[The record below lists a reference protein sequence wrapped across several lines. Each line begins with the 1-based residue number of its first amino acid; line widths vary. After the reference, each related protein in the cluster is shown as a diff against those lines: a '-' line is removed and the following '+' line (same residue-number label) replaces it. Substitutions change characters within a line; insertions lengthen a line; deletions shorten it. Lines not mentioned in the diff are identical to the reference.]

1 MRNALI
7 FTLIFCFV
15 QTFGQKNWH
24 LKDITDDGYPGISLD
39 KAYKLLKD
47 RKPKPVIVAIL
58 DSGVDTTQEDIKHF
72 FWHNP
77 NEIPNNGI
85 DDDHNGFVD
94 DVYGWNF
101 LGNPKGENLDGET
114 LEVTR
119 LYGKLSQKYKNAD
132 TLHLTGNDKTEYELY
147 KKVKSDYDNRVN
159 KSKQELSYITKAV
172 KNATVIENSLKRY
185 LKKDTITAT
194 DLTQL
199 ETSDNDTLKKYA
211 ERYNK
216 AKKAGFDLSRIKH
229 AADAEEKKLNTELN
243 PLFDARKIVGDN
255 PSDKTDS
262 IYGNNDVMGPSC
274 GHGTFVA
281 GIIAADRKNGND
293 AFGIADCVQI
303 MVLRI
308 VPGGDERDKDVAN
321 AIKYAVRNGANV
333 LNMSFGKSYS
343 PEKSMVDD
351 ALRLAAAKGV
361 LCIHAAGNDAEN
373 NDEATHYPSPV
384 GIDEKLLTTLWM
396 DVGASGPTV
405 DEQLAAPFSNYGKK
419 SVDVF
424 APGIRIFSISPHN
437 HFQSS
442 NGTSA
447 SCPVVTGLA
456 ALLMSYFPELSAI
469 EIKNIILAS
478 TVTYKN
484 KVYLPGYSEENKKIK
499 FKKLSKTGGIVNAE
513 KAVKMAISLSNKKNG
528 VR

>member
-1 MRNALI
+1 
-7 FTLIFCFV
+7 
-15 QTFGQKNWH
+15 
-24 LKDITDDGYPGISLD
+24 
-39 KAYKLLKD
+39 
-47 RKPKPVIVAIL
+47 
-58 DSGVDTTQEDIKHF
+58 
-72 FWHNP
+72 
-77 NEIPNNGI
+77 
-85 DDDHNGFVD
+85 
-94 DVYGWNF
+94 
-101 LGNPKGENLDGET
+101 
-114 LEVTR
+114 
-119 LYGKLSQKYKNAD
+119 
-132 TLHLTGNDKTEYELY
+132 
-147 KKVKSDYDNRVN
+147 
-159 KSKQELSYITKAV
+159 
-172 KNATVIENSLKRY
+172 
-185 LKKDTITAT
+185 
-194 DLTQL
+194 
-199 ETSDNDTLKKYA
+199 
-211 ERYNK
+211 
-216 AKKAGFDLSRIKH
+216 
-229 AADAEEKKLNTELN
+229 
-243 PLFDARKIVGDN
+243 
-255 PSDKTDS
+255 
-262 IYGNNDVMGPSC
+262 
-274 GHGTFVA
+274 
-281 GIIAADRKNGND
+281 
-293 AFGIADCVQI
+293 
-303 MVLRI
+303 
-308 VPGGDERDKDVAN
+308 
-321 AIKYAVRNGANV
+321 
-333 LNMSFGKSYS
+333 MSFGKSYS

-373 NDEATHYPSPV
+373 NDEVTHYPSPV

-484 KVYLPGYSEENKKIK
+484 KVYLPGYSEGNKKIK